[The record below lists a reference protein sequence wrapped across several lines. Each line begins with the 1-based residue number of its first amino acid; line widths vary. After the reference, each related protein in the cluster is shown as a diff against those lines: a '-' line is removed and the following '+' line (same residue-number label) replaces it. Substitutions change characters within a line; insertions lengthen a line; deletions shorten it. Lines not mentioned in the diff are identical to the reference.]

1 MSKLME
7 QYDVLHHR
15 VQIFFNE
22 HEPVSHDDLICAPLS
37 FERAVHNLYAEF
49 IGNSVGITSPT
60 HFYNLVGLE
69 DDLRCRGVQ

>member
-49 IGNSVGITSPT
+49 FGYPVGITSPT
-60 HFYNLVGLE
+60 QFNYLICSV